1 MRMAALTWGIMVE
14 STYVYPGG
22 HGVPRSGSGGVQGKQ
37 ARKRE
42 RQTATGR

>member
-1 MRMAALTWGIMVE
+1 MRMAAHTWGIRVE
-14 STYVYPGG
+14 SAYVNPGG
-22 HGVPRSGSGGVQGKQ
+22 QGVPSFGSGGVQGKQ